1 MDWNKIWNDI
11 VTFFENNIWNIV
23 LFFAVLLLGIIVIKL
38 IINITRRLLN
48 KTRIEKITIGFLM
61 VVLKICLYLVLVLAL
76 LSIIGIQITGILTAL
91 SAMLLA
97 IGLAL
102 ENIIANAANG
112 LVIVSNKMFKKGDYI
127 SVDGVE
133 GSVTQINFLFTT
145 ILTSDNKRITIP
157 NSTIVNSSV
166 VDYDSAK
173 TRRVDITF
181 SVAYES
187 DVEQVKKL
195 ILDCMKSNGKV
206 LLNPEPF
213 CRLNA
218 LKNSSIEFIAKCWC
232 DREDYWDVYYDVLEL
247 VYNELKKNKISIP
260 YDQIEVRERND
271 VVKLPYKNED
281 IPQRVEKERKMEQD
295 LDLENMDLSKIF
307 HKRKKTKKEK
317 KQDKKK
323 EKSLEKD
330 NKDNNKTDMNHI
342 QDENIEIDNEK
353 ENSKNP
359 QENLIEQDNKT
370 SSDDTKK

>member
-330 NKDNNKTDMNHI
+330 NNKTDMNHI

>member
-61 VVLKICLYLVLVLAL
+61 VVLKICLYLVLLLAL